1 MLRASLFTFAAL
13 YAVRRFAATF
23 RGVNVVIIIVCVPV
37 VIYLLGIH
45 IGKQIGD

>member
-13 YAVRRFAATF
+13 YAVRRFATF

-45 IGKQIGD
+45 IGKQIRD